1 MDDFDAGCY
10 DDKGNVT
17 MSEDALNTVMA
28 ERVALKLEVATQQEE
43 ITNQDSE
50 ISSLQTDKIELQAD
64 LDAAGSCKDASEK
77 TPTWAI
83 AMIAVVGAMFL
94 LVFLTLVVLVKRCA
108 PHAALCHLTAR
119 ATPAC
124 IPATQPSPVCCAP
137 PTGSKK
143 ASRSSC
149 RLARSRICESNRK
162 APLAAEAPPCATC
175 DVKSAA

>member
-1 MDDFDAGCY
+1 
-10 DDKGNVT
+10 

-28 ERVALKLEVATQQEE
+28 EEVALSLTVEAQQAE

-94 LVFLTLVVLVKRCA
+94 LVFLTLVVLVKREQEGK
-108 PHAALCHLTAR
+108 P
-119 ATPAC
+119 
-124 IPATQPSPVCCAP
+124 IFM
-137 PTGSKK
+137 
-143 ASRSSC
+143 
-149 RLARSRICESNRK
+149 
-162 APLAAEAPPCATC
+162 PLGKIENM
-175 DVKSAA
+175 